1 MTLVPDGVTDNTA
14 ALQAAINAAIAS
26 HSTLALPAGKI
37 LVKGPI
43 VANGGN
49 QPFGIVGQ
57 GPMVTQIIHDG
68 SFGTALSLQNCANSY
83 FANFGIV
90 ATAKMPSGANLSV
103 SSAFR
108 ACFENLS
115 LQEGS
120 INLKL
125 GNLTGATFR
134 RIYTGGGTYFGGIVA
149 GSYNLW
155 LAQDPGGVNNGL
167 DFDGCYWEGGGAGQA
182 FYDQSIRI
190 DSVDGAW
197 FRGGHIYGAAHVQ
210 VFING
215 GPAVTAVLLDGAYIE
230 HGATYGI
237 IVMNLNGTVSGLT
250 INACNFNGQPYPVAL
265 NGKPPAGSI
274 LTGNRGMGA
283 VSWAGCVIANNL

>member
-1 MTLVPDGVTDNTA
+1 MPIIPDGTTDNTI
-14 ALQAAINAAIAS
+14 ALQAAINTAIATN
-26 HSTLALPAGKI
+26 STLALPAGKI
-37 LVKGPI
+37 LVSAPI

-49 QPFGIVGQ
+49 QPFGILGQ
-57 GPMVTQIIHDG
+57 GPMVTQIIHNG
-68 SFGTALSLQNCANSY
+68 SFGTVLSLESCANSY
-83 FANFGIV
+83 FSNFGIV
-90 ATAKMPSGANLSV
+90 ATARMASGANLNV

-115 LQEGS
+115 LQEGF

-134 RIYTGGGTYFGGIVA
+134 RIYTGGGTYFGGIAA

-182 FYDQSIRI
+182 FYDESIRI
-190 DSVDGAW
+190 DNVDGAW

-210 VFING
+210 VLING
-215 GPAVTAVLLDGAYIE
+215 GPAVTAVLFDGVYFE
-230 HGATYGI
+230 HGATYGM
-237 IVMNLNGTVSGLT
+237 IVMNPTGSVSGIT

-265 NGKPPAGSI
+265 NGHAPAGSI
-274 LTGNRGMGA
+274 LTSNRGMGS
-283 VSWAGCVIANNL
+283 VSWPGCVIANNL

>member
-83 FANFGIV
+83 FANFGVV
-90 ATAKMPSGANLSV
+90 ATAKMASGANLNV

-115 LQEGS
+115 LQEGF

-155 LAQDPGGVNNGL
+155 LAQDAGGVNNGL

-197 FRGGHIYGAAHVQ
+197 FRGGHIYGAGHVQ
-210 VFING
+210 AMLNA
-215 GPAVTAVLLDGAYIE
+215 GPAVTAVLFNGVYFE
-230 HGATYGI
+230 HGATYGL
-237 IVMNLNGTVSGLT
+237 IVMNPSGAVSGLT

-274 LTGNRGMGA
+274 LVGNRGMGA